1 MNLKNENTQIVNE
14 AYLNSLE
21 EDFKKALEERKE
33 KKKGKTT
40 PQNTKMVN
48 AEYMCSMQEDLTNAI
63 EETIKKQHEK
73 RKKEELEIDEK

>member
-1 MNLKNENTQIVNE
+1 M
-14 AYLNSLE
+14 NSLE
-21 EDFKKALEERKE
+21 EDLKKALEETDKN
-33 KKKGKTT
+33 KKGKTS
-40 PQNTKMVN
+40 PQNAQMVN